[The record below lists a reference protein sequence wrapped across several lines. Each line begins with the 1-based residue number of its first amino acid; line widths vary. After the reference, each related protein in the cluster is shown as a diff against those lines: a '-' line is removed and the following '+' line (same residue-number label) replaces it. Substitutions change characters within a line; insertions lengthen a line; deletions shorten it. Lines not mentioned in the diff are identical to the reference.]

1 MHESKGNPPL
11 FEKNCLRFVQS
22 TQGLDKRN
30 AEDSGQS
37 HCWRK
42 TLNRHSSGF
51 SYRVKQYLDKVK
63 IFFLIYYKY
72 IYMLPLLLLFFM
84 GRRKGRHRS
93 HFRSIMNVLFLLS
106 MRTGILGISEHMDL
120 DLHNRKLD
128 KGKYYFFFPDES
140 LLKCFTWLKIHW
152 E

>member
-72 IYMLPLLLLFFM
+72 IYLLPLLLLFLWEG
-84 GRRKGRHRS
+84 GREDTE
-93 HFRSIMNVLFLLS
+93 V
-106 MRTGILGISEHMDL
+106 ISEALWMFYFCSRCGREFWVFL
-120 DLHNRKLD
+120 NIWTLIFIIESWI
-128 KGKYYFFFPDES
+128 KGNIIFFFPDES